1 MNDTWENGNLDGSIV
16 NVFTRIHKVL
26 CLVVEGGGSNE
37 LVETKCGKKYK
48 YEQMTLPDEDVAPP
62 AAKGDITHEVDE
74 DGDKELALQQNDPK
88 VEVLFE

>member
-1 MNDTWENGNLDGSIV
+1 M

-48 YEQMTLPDEDVAPP
+48 YEQMTLPDEGVSPP
-62 AAKGDITHEVDE
+62 AAKGDITHEVNK
-74 DGDKELALQQNDPK
+74 DGNKELALQQNNFK
-88 VEVLFE
+88 VEVLFEECVA